1 MRLAP
6 VAIAFA
12 SDLDLA
18 DTLCRAGSMTTHP
31 LPVCV
36 EACGAWG
43 RLIAL
48 AAQGASR
55 EVLYAHAEA
64 LAGQVHDGA
73 LLAVNLGHDA
83 DTVGSVYGQLAG
95 TFYGLNA
102 IPQSWVRQ
110 LADGEMVLETAHELA
125 GLSGT
130 VAVSEETAGLLDTT
144 G

>member
-48 AAQGASR
+48 AAQG
-55 EVLYAHAEA
+55 AEA